1 VRLLRPAVPLALALV
16 LAVSATGSG
25 GTPRDELSAHELTD
39 ALHRYERWTRAL
51 AGDSIAS
58 LFAPDGEL
66 LREDGGTLRGP
77 VAIAAFLAGFSGVHV
92 DSAVMTL
99 EAMQLMGDDAVQ
111 WGTFAQTVR
120 VDGQGTIRARGRFVW
135 QWRRDGEGH
144 WRLRRSLTQ
153 SFPR

>member
-1 VRLLRPAVPLALALV
+1 MRLLRLAVPLALASV
-16 LAVSATGSG
+16 LALSATGSG
-25 GTPRDELSAHELTD
+25 DTPRDELAARQLTD

-77 VAIAAFLAGFSGVHV
+77 AAIATFLAGFSGVHV

-99 EAMQLMGDDAVQ
+99 DAMQVMGDDAVQ

-120 VDGQGTIRARGRFVW
+120 VEGQGTVRPRGRFVW
-135 QWRRDGEGH
+135 QWHRDWEGR
-144 WRLRRSLTQ
+144 WRLRRALTQ